1 MLNSS
6 PTSTSRVLGKKIFK
20 VIYSPWSHRSS
31 QLTRLSYYMSM
42 NTRQQ
47 HGFISSN
54 NQSSQLK
61 TAIMTNNNNGYT
73 DTLDNLTQ
81 QKMNLH
87 NISTKKCPLPR
98 EKLYSFTSRIR
109 LHTEKN
115 LFSETASLNRIYS
128 RSSST
133 SNKPSAL
140 MVISELKELRTAP
153 VPALAL
159 GFSGLIPFVS
169 VPMYMIMTSTY
180 VPDISFAQTAY
191 GAVILS
197 FLGGVR
203 WGHAVS
209 HQSTFYLSWTSL
221 GQSVVPSLIAWPALL
236 LPIPFSTLVVAA
248 GLGGLAYFDVVASI
262 YAPWFKALRFVLS
275 FVAVIALW
283 SSIMCYLLMSQNQQ
297 IQPAKKENKEA

>member
-6 PTSTSRVLGKKIFK
+6 PTSTSRVLGKIFK
-20 VIYSPWSHRSS
+20 VICSPWSNKSS
-31 QLTRLSYYMSM
+31 QLARLSYYMSM

-54 NQSSQLK
+54 NQSSQLR
-61 TAIMTNNNNGYT
+61 TAIMTNNNGNT

-87 NISTKKCPLPR
+87 NISTKKCHLPR
-98 EKLYSFTSRIR
+98 EKIYSLTSRIR

-128 RSSST
+128 RSSS
-133 SNKPSAL
+133 SKPSAL

-283 SSIMCYLLMSQNQQ
+283 SSIMCYLLMSQNQT
-297 IQPAKKENKEA
+297 QPPVKKENKEA